1 MCKIIISGHFFV
13 VFFLILIFRIVR
25 WGWGGGAVWGGE
37 GERAKSSPKRHK
49 ILFVALLISGTIH
62 HMI

>member
-25 WGWGGGAVWGGE
+25 WGWGGGGAVWGRE
-37 GERAKSSPKRHK
+37 G
-49 ILFVALLISGTIH
+49 
-62 HMI
+62 